1 MSEINQL
8 KWQCRRSMK
17 ELEMLLTRYLEQKY
31 EYAPINEQQTF
42 QTLLELPDIDLYAY
56 LVKRKMPIDEN
67 IQTLFEKMIVLRN

>member
-31 EYAPINEQQTF
+31 EHAPINEQQTF
-42 QTLLELPDIDLYAY
+42 QTLLELQDIDLYAY

>member
-31 EYAPINEQQTF
+31 EHAPINEQQTF
-42 QTLLELPDIDLYAY
+42 QTLLELQDIDLYAY

-67 IQTLFEKMIVLRN
+67 IQTLFEKMMVLRN